1 MGRGFSPETWK
12 KRFSLFRVIIKKQE
26 GNLPSSPFAM
36 NAITLSNFKLHLSL
50 RAKHPH
56 ITYLEMRG
64 GLCANYLSNTTNSD
78 YCFVVASFLK
88 GNFVISQ
95 LSGHKFVQWNG
106 QFARKKKSK
115 PVFHVISEWLL
126 PWTTDHN
133 QCRSTSQRQS
143 HTPCWHCRPDTRELL
158 TCESRIYVLPWQ
170 NAAHEEKY
178 F

>member
-1 MGRGFSPETWK
+1 
-12 KRFSLFRVIIKKQE
+12 
-26 GNLPSSPFAM
+26 M

-56 ITYLEMRG
+56 LTNLEMEAVSARTIYPS
-64 GLCANYLSNTTNSD
+64 LQILNTALW
-78 YCFVVASFLK
+78 CFILK
-88 GNFVISQ
+88 RKLFISQ
-95 LSGHKFVQWNG
+95 LSGHKFVQWNC

-158 TCESRIYVLPWQ
+158 TCESRICLAMTERSARGKIVLIISLIILNFYTSKTWRRI
-170 NAAHEEKY
+170 
-178 F
+178 